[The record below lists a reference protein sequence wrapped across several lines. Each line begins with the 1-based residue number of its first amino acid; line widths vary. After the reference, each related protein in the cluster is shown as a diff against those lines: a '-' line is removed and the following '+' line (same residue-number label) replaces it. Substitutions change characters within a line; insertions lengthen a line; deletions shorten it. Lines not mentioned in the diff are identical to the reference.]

1 MPAARHPL
9 DSSLPVPA
17 LTALW
22 ACLALSLGGC
32 DGDDPPLVEPEPPRV
47 TSIVI
52 TPSSLSFDALG
63 DTARLSASV
72 KDQYGESMPGVSI
85 LWVSGEPTIASV
97 DQTGLVES
105 IRDGKTTVRAQAG
118 LRRDTIHVQ
127 VLQEPHSL
135 SIEAGD
141 NQSHWTRYVLRD
153 TLRVRVEDRAGNP
166 MAARR
171 VGWEVMVGGG
181 EVQFDTT
188 TTDSTGVAK
197 NRWLLGDTV
206 SGTQQVSASVEGLSP
221 VFFQASGHEPLSVA
235 NAESLSAVMLDTL
248 RVTLLAQDSLGR
260 PHAGIPVQVGGI
272 TGFGEIVPGPT
283 TTDVKG
289 ELLVRWVLGPSPGT
303 QTFQANRADLNRMI
317 KVEAEGTGELDVWP
331 FTTVTTG
338 VSHTCGIDEAGS
350 AYCWGRGDGFRLG
363 TGENE
368 SASAP
373 VPVTSALS
381 WTGISAGETHTCA
394 LGGAAAEIHCWGL
407 GFQAGAEEAGQ
418 VIPTPSQVPGG
429 PWTSLTAGEAHQCAL
444 AADGTAHCW
453 GEALYGQ
460 LGNGSEEPTNDPTP
474 VAGDHAWSQISAG
487 RRHTCGVTTSGEPY
501 CWGEGTAGQLGN
513 GIREDADTPSL
524 VAGGFQW
531 RSVSAGWAHSCGIT
545 QEGEAFCWGAGS
557 FNRLGNGATLDH
569 TSPVRVA
576 GNRSWNAISASER
589 HSCGIDAEKK
599 LYCWGAGGMVGLGL
613 FGSATPALLAEEDD
627 WESLQTLYRH
637 TCAVTSDTWTYCWG
651 ANDYG
656 QLGIRTTTASNV
668 LRLVFR
674 GVIRP

>member
-1 MPAARHPL
+1 MPAPRQ
-9 DSSLPVPA
+9 LPHSRPPGPA

-22 ACLALSLGGC
+22 ACLALSLAGC
-32 DGDDPPLVEPEPPRV
+32 DGDDPPVVEPEPPRV
-47 TSIVI
+47 ASIVI

-72 KDQYGESMPGVSI
+72 KDQYGQSMPGASI
-85 LWVSGEPTIASV
+85 LWASGDATIASV

-153 TLRVRVEDRAGNP
+153 TLRVRVEDRVGNP

-188 TTDSTGVAK
+188 TTDSTGMAK
-197 NRWLLGDTV
+197 NRWLLGDTTT
-206 SGTQQVSASVEGLSP
+206 GPQEVSAGVENLSP
-221 VFFQASGHEPLSVA
+221 VFFQASGFEPISVRNPDA
-235 NAESLSAVMLDTL
+235 LSAVMLDTL

-260 PHAGIPVQVGGI
+260 PQAGIPVQVGGI

-283 TTDVKG
+283 ATDVKG

-303 QTFQANRADLNRMI
+303 QTFQANRADLIRMI
-317 KVEAEGTGELDVWP
+317 KVEAEGTGELDAWP
-331 FTTVTTG
+331 FTAVTTG

-350 AYCWGRGDGFRLG
+350 AYCWGRGDDFRLG
-363 TGENE
+363 TEEEE
-368 SASAP
+368 SESAP
-373 VPVTSALS
+373 VPVATNLA
-381 WTGISAGETHTCA
+381 WTRISAGLTHTCA
-394 LGGAAAEIHCWGL
+394 LGGAAAEIHCWGQGL
-407 GFQAGAEEAGQ
+407 QAGAEEANQ
-418 VIPTPSQVPGG
+418 LVPTPSRVPGG

-474 VAGDHAWSQISAG
+474 VAGDHVWSQISAG
-487 RRHTCGVTTSGEPY
+487 RFHTCGVTTSGEAY

-576 GNRSWNAISASER
+576 GNRSWNAISAGER

-627 WESLQTLYRH
+627 WESVQTLYRH